1 MKILVTGSAGHLGE
15 ALMRSLRQTGNEA
28 IGLDVTASAFTDVV
42 GSIVDRDLVQRCMAG
57 VVAVLH
63 PASGITWLSAAR

>member
-42 GSIVDRDLVQRCMAG
+42 GSIVDRDLVQRRMAG